1 MTTCAIYS
9 RVSTTKQENENQLT
23 ELRQFAEKQG
33 WHVVEEFVDVAS
45 GSGKVERPAF
55 DRMLLAASQKRFDV
69 LLFWKL
75 DRLSRA
81 GVRPTLAIL
90 SRLDGWGVNWRSF
103 QEPYFDSCGIMRD
116 VVIAIMSTLAEQE
129 RLAISERTK
138 SGLRRARRQG
148 KTLGRPVFN
157 LDVAKVRRLQSEGK
171 TLREIGAKLGCSPA
185 LLCKRL
191 A

>member
-1 MTTCAIYS
+1 MKTAIYA
-9 RVSTTKQENENQLT
+9 RVSTSKQETDNQLV
-23 ELRQFAEKQG
+23 ELRQFASKQG
-33 WHVVEEFVDVAS
+33 WAVVEEFVDVAS

-55 DRMLLAASQKRFDV
+55 DRMMLAASQKRFDM

-116 VVIAIMSTLAEQE
+116 VVISIMSTLAQQE

-138 SGLRRARRQG
+138 AGLRRVKRQG
-148 KTLGRPVFN
+148 TKLGRPVV
-157 LDVAKVRRLQSEGK
+157 DVDMAKVHRMQSSGMS
-171 TLREIGAKLGCSPA
+171 LRAIADKLGCSA
-185 LLCKRL
+185 SLLCKKL
-191 A
+191 AV